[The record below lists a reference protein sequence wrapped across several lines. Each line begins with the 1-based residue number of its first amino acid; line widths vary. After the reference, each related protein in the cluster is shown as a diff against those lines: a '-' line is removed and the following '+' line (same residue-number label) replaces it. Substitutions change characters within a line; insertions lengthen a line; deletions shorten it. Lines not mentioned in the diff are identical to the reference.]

1 MADEVLAQTVNR
13 PLSSP
18 LPTTPTQSLK
28 ALQGVAEQES
38 AAIKELGTAEARKVK
53 EEPMI
58 KAKLAEA
65 QSGYV
70 KEQQTKQQQ
79 DIADAE
85 QSMAN
90 FKVSSD
96 SIGGFATLGSL
107 IGALGMLAGKTGG
120 KQSALGA
127 IQSMTGM
134 MQGYGKG
141 RADEFKRSQI
151 EFDKQFKIMQSKIE
165 KADKQFQQALS
176 LMPYN
181 TIEAQ
186 KVADSAIAELNS
198 DVVTAKYKQQ
208 GLVPTKELLG
218 QAFKASED
226 AANRANQLSIATLKG
241 KIDVKLGPVLR
252 NIAQEYPEGTTEQLA
267 GAEAKDKD
275 RIYGSYRTIEESE
288 DVARYIA
295 QNPKAVGALA
305 AIKNFVRLDTI
316 KSVQDDKSDDMG
328 LSRKQAIADQALED
342 AVKNRSISADTAES
356 AKLLQKKLFAIALAD
371 VQSSGQ
377 RGSIYLDKQF
387 QNLYDQALRPR
398 TLLNTIKAREEESN
412 RNLGVYKL
420 NIERNNNPDKFPLHL
435 MNTDDYID
443 KFAPALAI
451 PADINTALQGKPEGT
466 IAKKGNKKYIISG
479 GVVSPYESE

>member
-38 AAIKELGTAEARKVK
+38 AAIKEVGAAEARKVK
-53 EEPMI
+53 EEPAI

-79 DIADAE
+79 DVADAE

-90 FKVSSD
+90 FKVSAD

-134 MQGYGKG
+134 MQGYSKG
-141 RADEFKRSQI
+141 RADEFKRSQV
-151 EFDKQFKIMQSKIE
+151 EFDKQFKVMQSKIE
-165 KADKQFQQALS
+165 KANKQFEQALA

-226 AANRANQLSIATLKG
+226 AANRANQLSIAQMRTPKDAAGIRKQLPKEVVAANDLRTTLIPKLKESLPVIDRLQKEG
-241 KIDVKLGPVLR
+241 KWEEFTVSLGLDAR
-252 NIAQEYPEGTTEQLA
+252 L
-267 GAEAKDKD
+267 AEANFKDDPEAINLIRTASLFRSKEFETGGKNLTKMENQILAPLYTPGF
-275 RIYGSYRTIEESE
+275 RVYEGYRNAVEQGVIEME
-288 DVARYIA
+288 
-295 QNPKAVGALA
+295 KA
-305 AIKNFVRLDTI
+305 
-316 KSVQDDKSDDMG
+316 
-328 LSRKQAIADQALED
+328 
-342 AVKNRSISADTAES
+342 
-356 AKLLQKKLFAIALAD
+356 
-371 VQSSGQ
+371 Q
-377 RGSIYLDKQF
+377 RGTENAY
-387 QNLYDQALRPR
+387 
-398 TLLNTIKAREEESN
+398 
-412 RNLGVYKL
+412 
-420 NIERNNNPDKFPLHL
+420 
-435 MNTDDYID
+435 
-443 KFAPALAI
+443 PALKI
-451 PADINTALQGKPEGT
+451 LNEMTDEKPAPVISSKQQYDALPSNTEYYEIDEQGNRTKFRKP
-466 IAKKGNKKYIISG
+466 
-479 GVVSPYESE
+479 

>member
-1 MADEVLAQTVNR
+1 MADEVLAQTVNK

-28 ALQGVAEQES
+28 ALQGAAEQET
-38 AAIKELGTAEARKVK
+38 AAIKEVGAAEARKVK

-79 DIADAE
+79 DVADAE

-90 FKVSSD
+90 FKVSAD

-134 MQGYGKG
+134 MQGYSKG

-165 KADKQFQQALS
+165 KADKQFQQALA

-181 TIEAQ
+181 TVEAQ

-226 AANRANQLSIATLKG
+226 AANRANQLA
-241 KIDVKLGPVLR
+241 
-252 NIAQEYPEGTTEQLA
+252 IAQMRTPKDAAGIRKQLPKEVVQANDLRTTLIPKLKESLPVIDRLQREGKWEEFTASLGLEPRLAELNFKDDPEALNLIRTAALFRSKEFETGGKNLTKNE
-267 GAEAKDKD
+267 D
-275 RIYGSYRTIEESE
+275 RILSPLYQPGFRTYEGYRNAVEQGAIEME
-288 DVARYIA
+288 
-295 QNPKAVGALA
+295 Q
-305 AIKNFVRLDTI
+305 T
-316 KSVQDDKSDDMG
+316 Q
-328 LSRKQAIADQALED
+328 RKQ
-342 AVKNRSISADTAES
+342 ES
-356 AKLLQKKLFAIALAD
+356 A
-371 VQSSGQ
+371 
-377 RGSIYLDKQF
+377 Y
-387 QNLYDQALRPR
+387 
-398 TLLNTIKAREEESN
+398 
-412 RNLGVYKL
+412 
-420 NIERNNNPDKFPLHL
+420 
-435 MNTDDYID
+435 
-443 KFAPALAI
+443 PALKI
-451 PADINTALQGKPEGT
+451 LNEMVDEKPAPVISSKQQYDALPSNTEYYEIDEQGNRTKFRKP
-466 IAKKGNKKYIISG
+466 
-479 GVVSPYESE
+479 